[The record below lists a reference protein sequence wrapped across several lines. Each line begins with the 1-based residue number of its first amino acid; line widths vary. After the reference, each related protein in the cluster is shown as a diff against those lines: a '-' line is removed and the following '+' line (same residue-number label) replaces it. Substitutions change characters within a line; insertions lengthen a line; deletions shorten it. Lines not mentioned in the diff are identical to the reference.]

1 MRVHGAGICGSLAVA
16 LLTAHVAA
24 AQEAPVRLTLD
35 EALARGVAASHRL
48 AALGARVEASDAR
61 VKGAA
66 ATDRPRLSA
75 QVGYTRYSHVVPYGF
90 TQPDGSTQVVFP
102 DIPNTYR
109 TRLGFAWPIYSWGR
123 SDALE
128 RAARA
133 EADAAGGERDSARA
147 DLQLEIT
154 RAYWALVTAR
164 DTVGVLE
171 EALRVAD
178 AHLADVRNRRSVG
191 LVPPNDVLSAEAQR
205 AREEVQ
211 LIEARNRADASAADL
226 GRLVGIAPDTPIE
239 LDATL
244 SPATLPTEPDPALVE
259 EARAARPDR
268 AALNDRI
275 AAAAASQTAAAAAE
289 KPQIA
294 VGGGFD
300 YNRPNLHQVPPTAQ
314 WLTSWDLGVTV
325 SWVFWDGGRTGAQV
339 AEAAANEHAARE
351 QLLDFDTSLA
361 ADVRQRRLDL
371 ASSLAAITAAE
382 AGVRAAAEAHRVVT
396 DRYKQGVATNT
407 EVLDAQVA
415 LVEAELDRTRALA
428 NSRLAEARLNRAVG
442 R

>member
-1 MRVHGAGICGSLAVA
+1 MRVHGAGFCGGLAVA
-16 LLTAHVAA
+16 ALTAHLAG

-48 AALGARVEASDAR
+48 AALGARVDASDAR
-61 VKGAA
+61 VAGADA
-66 ATDRPRLSA
+66 GDRPRLSA
-75 QVGYTRYSHVVPYGF
+75 LVGYSRFNHIEPYGF
-90 TQPDGSTQVVFP
+90 TRPDGSTQIIFP
-102 DIPNTYR
+102 DIPNNYR
-109 TRLGFAWPIYSWGR
+109 TRLDVAWPIYTWGR
-123 SDALE
+123 TDALE

-133 EADAAGGERDSARA
+133 EAAAAAGERDAARA
-147 DLQLEIT
+147 DLRLEIT

-178 AHLADVRNRRSVG
+178 AHLTDVRNRRAVG

-211 LIEARNRADASAADL
+211 LIEARNRADAAAVDL
-226 GRLVGIAPDTPIE
+226 GRLVGLAPDMPIE

-244 SPATLPTEPDPALVE
+244 TPATLPAEPDPALVE

-268 AALNDRI
+268 AALNDRVSAAVASQQ
-275 AAAAASQTAAAAAE
+275 AAATAT
-289 KPQIA
+289 KPQVT
-294 VGGGFD
+294 VGAGFD
-300 YNRPNLHQVPPTAQ
+300 YNRPNTRHLPPTDT
-314 WLTSWDLGVTV
+314 WRTSWDLGVTV
-325 SWVFWDGGRTGAQV
+325 SWVFWDGSRTAAQV
-339 AEAAANEHAARE
+339 AEATANEHAARE
-351 QLLDFDTSLA
+351 QLLDFDTTLA
-361 ADVRQRRLDL
+361 TDVRQRRLDL

-396 DRYKQGVATNT
+396 DRYQQGVATNT

-428 NSRLAEARLNRAVG
+428 NSRLAEARLNRAIG